1 MEFGHAIGRESS
13 PEEAGPS
20 PRLDSWKQIAAYFG
34 RDVRTVRRW
43 ERHESLPV
51 HRHLHRSR
59 SSVYAFQHELDAWRA
74 RRDAPTGGSANRDG
88 LWRSYG
94 LPAVGISLVLAITG
108 WVFVH
113 ADRRASG
120 EAQASRAAAV
130 EARTGRSVPDP
141 EVRHAL
147 LLARHHLDRRVNFRQ
162 ETRESLESAIE
173 RAPNLAEAHALLGE
187 VRLRQALYDRSRR
200 PEAWEDAEASVRR
213 ALALDDTLATA
224 HAVLSRIL
232 LLRDWNWTGA
242 AEESLRAIELDPSA
256 SDARSAHALYLQ
268 SAGRLSEAVVE
279 RERVYRA
286 DPLNPQSLVFLGD
299 AYLFSHRYDEA
310 TRAYERVLELE
321 RDYRPAVASL
331 ADVFERTGRD
341 ADAAAWHSRLLM
353 LRGQQD
359 LASAFDDVRER
370 EGPRAAIHWL
380 DRRNLEEFLRS
391 PDEHLWGIA
400 YTHARLGNV
409 DAAILFLQRAY
420 ERRDPGLL
428 QARVDPDLDSLRT
441 DRRFTALVDRI
452 GPR

>member
-1 MEFGHAIGRESS
+1 MEFGPAIGRESP

-74 RRDAPTGGSANRDG
+74 QRHAQTAGSANRGDP
-88 LWRSYG
+88 WRSYG
-94 LPAVGISLVLAITG
+94 LPALVISLVLAIAG
-108 WVFVH
+108 WVFVQ

-120 EAQASRAAAV
+120 EAPASRADAV
-130 EARTGRSVPDP
+130 DARTRRSVLDPD
-141 EVRHAL
+141 VRHAL
-147 LLARHHLDRRVNFRQ
+147 LLARHHLDRRANFRR
-162 ETRESLESAIE
+162 ETRESLESAIA
-173 RAPNLAEAHALLGE
+173 RAPDLAEAHALLGE
-187 VRLRQALYDRSRR
+187 VRLRQALYDRSRH
-200 PEAWEDAEASVRR
+200 PEAWRDAEASVRR
-213 ALALDDTLATA
+213 ALSLDATLATA

-256 SDARSAHALYLQ
+256 ADARSAYALYLQ
-268 SAGRLSEAVVE
+268 SAGRLSEATLE

-299 AYLFSHRYDEA
+299 TYLFSHRYEEA
-310 TRAYERVLELE
+310 THAYQRALELE

-331 ADVFERTGRD
+331 ADVLERMGRD
-341 ADAAAWHSRLLM
+341 ADAASWRSRLLM

-359 LASAFDDVRER
+359 LATAFDDVRER
-370 EGPRAAIHWL
+370 EGAGAAIEWL
-380 DRRNLEEFLRS
+380 DRRNLDELLRS
-391 PDEHLWGIA
+391 PDEHLWDIA
-400 YTHARLGNV
+400 YTHARLDNAE
-409 DAAILFLQRAY
+409 AALLFLERAY
-420 ERRDPGLL
+420 ERREPGLL

-441 DRRFTALVDRI
+441 DRRFIALLERI